1 MRILVITSCTGRK
14 KHKPVNE
21 LQYENFVS
29 PERLCQRTAELKDF
43 KTLAAEMYTGQQHLY
58 LMDGLRQLRETH
70 GQTVVDLNIIS
81 AGYGLLSEKDV
92 IVPYNVTFQKLKK
105 KEILERSN
113 NLQIHEQAK
122 TLITGYELV
131 IFLLGKEYIQA
142 LQLPFQIADSV
153 SQIFLLG
160 NTHKNLIPDLP
171 NTHFVA
177 AGSDLARKLR
187 VMGVALKGFVFK
199 KLCEAACS
207 DGFEVFEKVKD
218 NPQLILEIARQNS

>member
-14 KHKPVNE
+14 KYKPSDQ
-21 LQYENFVS
+21 LTYEDFSSV
-29 PERLCQRTAELKDF
+29 ERLRKRTAELRDYKAP
-43 KTLAAEMYTGQQHLY
+43 AAEMYTGQQHLY

-131 IFLLGKEYIQA
+131 IFLLGKEYVQA

-160 NTHKNLIPDLP
+160 NTHKNLIPDLQ

-199 KLCEAACS
+199 KLCEVICR
-207 DGFEVFEKVKD
+207 DGLYVFQQIKR
-218 NPQLILEIARQNS
+218 NPQRLIETVIGQ